1 MCEFCTKH
9 GEGKKWY
16 LQMKNYSRELVN
28 AQLSPAQQAAAGVA
42 TRGQWLGGFMSGFVR
57 ADNVDAASSPRP
69 SGSSAGASAAPRTE
83 SEIVELRKIV
93 HFGQVI
99 PMTDVEAVLDQVTSI
114 TRVPCGC
121 RYISTG
127 KADKRYCFGLG
138 YDPTGI
144 MGKYP
149 DSSSGLEVLSSKE
162 AKRIIR
168 EYDKEGLIHSIWTG
182 VTPYV
187 IGLCNCDHDCLAYRG
202 YIEQGGPASFFRA
215 EYVAEVDPE
224 LCTGCKSCMKQCQF
238 GAQFYSSLLKR
249 VYIGPQRCFG
259 CGVCMAR
266 CKHDAIKLLPRNEH
280 PKVSNLWLKQPEA
293 GSQAPR

>member
-28 AQLSPAQQAAAGVA
+28 AQLTPAQQAATGTP
-42 TRGQWLGGFMSGFVR
+42 TRARWLARFMTGFVN
-57 ADNVDAASSPRP
+57 AGD
-69 SGSSAGASAAPRTE
+69 GAGAEALIPASEPKTE
-83 SEIVELRKIV
+83 SEIVEMRKVV
-93 HFGQVI
+93 HFGQVL
-99 PMTDVEAVLDQVTSI
+99 PMSDVEAVLDQVTSI

-127 KADKRYCFGLG
+127 KTDKRYCFGLG
-138 YDPTGI
+138 YDPAGI

-149 DSSSGLEVLSSKE
+149 DSSSGLEVLSRKE

-168 EYDKEGLIHSIWTG
+168 DYDREGLIHSIWTG

-187 IGLCNCDHDCLAYRG
+187 IGLCNCDHDCLAYRS

-215 EYVAEVDPE
+215 EYVAQIDAE

-238 GAQFYSSLLKR
+238 GAQFYSSLLKK
-249 VYIGPQRCFG
+249 VYIDPQRCFG
-259 CGVCMAR
+259 CGVCLAR
-266 CKHDAIKLLPRNEH
+266 CKHDAVKLLPRQEH
-280 PKVSNLWLKQPEA
+280 PKVSNLWLKPPEPA
-293 GSQAPR
+293 SRTAIS